1 MSLSI
6 HLLARPSLER
16 DGERAPS
23 PRGWKAWG
31 LLAYLTL
38 SRVREPSR
46 EHLAELLFAEAD
58 DPLGAVRW
66 NLAELRRRL
75 GAQTLAQGSTRLT
88 LPPDAFVDV
97 DALLGGSPQEAVDL
111 PGLGQ
116 ELLEGMDFGTL
127 PGFDTW
133 LLNERRRLL
142 GAAESA
148 LHDAALD
155 LLAGGEPS
163 RAVPL
168 ATRLV
173 ELNALD
179 ENFHEVLIRS
189 YAESGDREA
198 AQRQLGRCVEL
209 LRSELGREPGPS
221 VLAAAKAEPPG
232 PGPTVGSGGG
242 QVVVRAQLETG
253 RSAIDAGAIDAGL
266 ASLTS
271 AAAVASASGDRE
283 LESEALLALGI
294 ALVHSGRSRDEEA
307 SAMLVNAAGLAE
319 ELGLGDRGAA
329 AQRELAY
336 IEVRQARYA
345 RCARRLD
352 AAAALVE
359 SDAERAGIEAIRGMA
374 VADTGAHD
382 RALGHLRRSV
392 DLAERAGS
400 ARQASFS
407 LSFLGRSHFLRGE
420 LDEAQVVLERSLA
433 FAREADWLTFVPW
446 PEAWLAEV
454 DLAAGDPES
463 ARPALEHSFA
473 LGCELSD
480 PCWEGISG
488 QGLGRLACLDGQTSH
503 GLRLL
508 EDARRRAGRVPCAY
522 VWVKA
527 YALAALASV
536 AVELDNRRADEWI
549 SDLGALAA
557 RTGMR
562 EFAVRAALLRQARGE
577 SGAYEAALVLAR
589 EVENPSLRAE
599 LEAMPAA
606 A

>member
-1 MSLSI
+1 MSLSV
-6 HLLARPSLER
+6 HLLAKPWLER
-16 DGERAPS
+16 DGELAPP

-75 GAQTLAQGSTRLT
+75 GGETLAQGSTRLV
-88 LPPDAFVDV
+88 LPPDAFLDV
-97 DALLGGSPQEAVDL
+97 DALLRGSPQEAVEL
-111 PGLGQ
+111 PGLGR
-116 ELLEGMDFGTL
+116 ELLDGMDFGSL
-127 PGFDTW
+127 PGFDSW

-142 GAAESA
+142 GAAEGA

-155 LLAGGEPS
+155 LLAAGEPQ

-179 ENFHEVLIRS
+179 ENFQELLIRS
-189 YAESGDREA
+189 YAESGDRKA
-198 AQRQLGRCVEL
+198 AHRQLERCVEL
-209 LRSELGREPGPS
+209 FRSELGREPGPS
-221 VLAAAKAEPPG
+221 VLGAANAEPPR
-232 PGPTVGSGGG
+232 PGPAIGAGGD
-242 QVVVRAQLETG
+242 QVARAQLETG
-253 RSAIDAGAIDAGL
+253 RSAMDSGAIGAGL
-266 ASLTS
+266 ASLTR
-271 AAAVASASGDRE
+271 AATAASASGDRA
-283 LESEALLALGI
+283 LESEALLALGT

-307 SAMLVNAAGLAE
+307 GAKLLQAAALAE
-319 ELGLGDRGAA
+319 ELGLGDRAA
-329 AQRELAY
+329 AAHRELAY
-336 IEVRQARYA
+336 VEVRQARYA
-345 RCARRLD
+345 RCERRLD
-352 AAAALVE
+352 AAAVLVE
-359 SDAERAGIEAIRGMA
+359 SDGERAGIEAIRGMA
-374 VADTGAHD
+374 VADTGAHG

-392 DLAERAGS
+392 DLAERGDN

-407 LSFLGRSHFLRGE
+407 LSFLGRSHLLRGE
-420 LDEAQVVLERSLA
+420 LDDARVALERSLA
-433 FAREADWLTFVPW
+433 VAREADWLSFVPW

-454 DLAAGDPES
+454 DLAVGDAES
-463 ARPALEHSFA
+463 ARRALEHSFA
-473 LGCELSD
+473 LGCELGD

-488 QGLGRLACLDGQTSH
+488 QGLGRLAYRDGQTSH

-527 YALAALASV
+527 YAMAALASA
-536 AVELDNRRADEWI
+536 AVELDSRRAGEWV
-549 SDLGALAA
+549 SDLASLAA

-562 EFAVRAALLRQARGE
+562 EFAVRASLLRHARGE
-577 SGAYEAALVLAR
+577 PGSYESALVLAR
-589 EVENPSLRAE
+589 EVENPTLQTE
-599 LEAMPAA
+599 LEATRAVAA
-606 A
+606 